1 LSKLLLSLLIGSIF
15 LSACRKDN
23 FIPFQEP
30 AVPCKLQTDNPTGRS
45 YTADAVVSVNCTEKH
60 CGILPLSSKN
70 YWIYE
75 DSIFNNGVFL
85 KVQLDTLRFTSN
97 KKTMADGLIWWEGN
111 LFIGLPETLYAN
123 ESAFFNLTERLFTP
137 DVLDAKKEFTIP
149 EGDSLNYLTNFEDAA
164 AKGRSLKLNTPVST
178 SFGTFNDCIYFE
190 KNARNYRKEQVFFKP
205 GLGVVKFIYEKA
217 PIGKRVIELQQIST
231 LVGVHF
237 E

>member
-1 LSKLLLSLLIGSIF
+1 LSKLLLSLLIGIIF
-15 LSACRKDN
+15 LSACRKEN
-23 FIPFQEP
+23 FAPVYEP
-30 AVPCKLQTDNPTGRS
+30 IIPCKLQTDNPTGRS
-45 YTADAVVSVNCTEKH
+45 YTSDAVISFTCTEKH

-97 KKTMADGLIWWEGN
+97 KKTITDGLIWWEGN
-111 LFIGLPETLYAN
+111 HYIGLPGTLYAN
-123 ESAFFNLTERLFTP
+123 DSAFYALSERLFTP
-137 DVLDAKKEFTIP
+137 DMLDVKKEFNIP
-149 EGDSLNYLTNFEDAA
+149 AGDSLNYLTSFEDAA
-164 AKGRSLKLNTPVST
+164 AKGRTLKLTTPFST
-178 SFGTFNDCIYFE
+178 SFGNFNDCIYFE

-231 LVGVHF
+231 LVGVHI

>member
-1 LSKLLLSLLIGSIF
+1 MSKLLLSLLIGSIF
-15 LSACRKDN
+15 LSACRKEN
-23 FIPFQEP
+23 FTPVYEP
-30 AVPCKLQTDNPTGRS
+30 TIPCKFQTDNPAGRS
-45 YTADAVVSVNCTEKH
+45 YTSDAVISLTCTEKH

-85 KVQLDTLRFTSN
+85 KVQFDTLRFTAN
-97 KKTMADGLIWWEGN
+97 KKTISDGLIWWEGN

-123 ESAFFNLTERLFTP
+123 ESAFFNLSERLFTP
-137 DVLDAKKEFTIP
+137 DILDAKKEFSIP
-149 EGDSLNYLTNFEDAA
+149 AGDSLNYLTSFEDAA
-164 AKGRSLKLNTPVST
+164 AQGRSIKLTTPVST
-178 SFGTFNDCIYFE
+178 SFGTFNDCLYFE

-231 LVGVHF
+231 LVGVHI